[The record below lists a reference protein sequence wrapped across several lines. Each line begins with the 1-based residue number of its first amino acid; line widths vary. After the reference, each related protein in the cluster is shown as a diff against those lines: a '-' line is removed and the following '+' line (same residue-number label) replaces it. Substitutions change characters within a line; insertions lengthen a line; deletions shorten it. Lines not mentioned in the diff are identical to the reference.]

1 MTSDLFTVNDKSQNI
16 NSSDNLWFLVDD
28 ARCQHVSSNEVLNH
42 PEAFMLFY
50 AKASAHSTPINTSI
64 TLLKEQLSRN
74 DSFIDMMTRI
84 PFEDGKFQNKVRS
97 KLTNTILNNEPIFGQ
112 TESSITI
119 GNQCSID
126 RTGEN
131 RKNFYHVS
139 NKVLHPSISSKELS
153 FISNELS
160 DDSIAEVS
168 DGDETQMASSNKCIY
183 YHDVRV
189 AHHF

>member
-1 MTSDLFTVNDKSQNI
+1 
-16 NSSDNLWFLVDD
+16 SSDNLWFLVDD

-50 AKASAHSTPINTSI
+50 A
-64 TLLKEQLSRN
+64 
-74 DSFIDMMTRI
+74 
-84 PFEDGKFQNKVRS
+84 KVRS

-131 RKNFYHVS
+131 RKNFYPVS

>member
-28 ARCQHVSSNEVLNH
+28 ARCRHVSSNEVLNH

-139 NKVLHPSISSKELS
+139 NK
-153 FISNELS
+153 
-160 DDSIAEVS
+160 
-168 DGDETQMASSNKCIY
+168 
-183 YHDVRV
+183 
-189 AHHF
+189 